1 MKLLHKILL
10 LFAFGLPLLLS
21 TPMASI
27 AQGTA
32 SEIVVVNFTE
42 VTNESFVGQDVQNQL
57 KAYEAII
64 TARKTELENQLNTE
78 GQTLEDQESVL
89 SPDIFQERV
98 NEFQARARNAE
109 IELQGK
115 RQLLVR
121 AQKQAE
127 QEITRNLRP
136 IILALMKERGADIV
150 LDRGLTYMV
159 SGGSFDISDEIVQ
172 RLNSTITS
180 FPLNLPNS

>member
-10 LFAFGLPLLLS
+10 LFAFGMPLLLS
-21 TPMASI
+21 APLDSF

-32 SEIVVVNFTE
+32 SKIVVVNFTE

-57 KAYEAII
+57 VAYEAII
-64 TARKTELENQLNTE
+64 TARKTELENQLNAE
-78 GQTLEDQESVL
+78 GQTLEGQESVL

-109 IELQGK
+109 ADLQGK

-121 AQKQAE
+121 AQQQAE

-136 IILALMKERGADIV
+136 IVLALMRERGADIV
-150 LDRGLTYMV
+150 LDKGLTYMV
-159 SGGSFDISDEIVQ
+159 GSGSFDISDEIVQ

-180 FPLNLPNS
+180 FALNLPNS